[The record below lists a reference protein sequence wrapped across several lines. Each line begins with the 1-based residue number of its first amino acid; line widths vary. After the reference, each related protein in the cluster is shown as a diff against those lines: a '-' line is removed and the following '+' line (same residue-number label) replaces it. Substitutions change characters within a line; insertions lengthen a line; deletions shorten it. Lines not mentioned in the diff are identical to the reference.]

1 MIAFELMLTRT
12 FGCEASYQ
20 SLTPATLDDALHL
33 LSALT
38 PATPDDALQITPAV
52 NFDICHTG

>member
-1 MIAFELMLTRT
+1 MLTRT